1 MTRFSREEMIK
12 FKLIHEAILGTSLYS
27 ECVIPQLLEEN
38 RILREG
44 LNEITRR
51 PKISDK
57 EFHVMSHL
65 DLIVRVKTVAM
76 SRMRWRIVRRSS
88 QNNTS
93 AITAEMIIKF

>member
-65 DLIVRVKTVAM
+65 DLIVRVKTVED
-76 SRMRWRIVRRSS
+76 
-88 QNNTS
+88 
-93 AITAEMIIKF
+93 TAWETLAKADAVGKERE